1 MSWEVR
7 AGWAPPAPRWLH
19 ATRTTQLRGPVV
31 PSCSEPQRVRPR
43 VLLLHP
49 PCARH
54 GDADSGQGH
63 TSECDLK
70 ETYDPTSETESRV
83 IGKITEGA
91 EKEARG

>member
-1 MSWEVR
+1 MTADELGGEGRLGSSSTKV
-7 AGWAPPAPRWLH
+7 AAHHTAPW
-19 ATRTTQLRGPVV
+19 
-31 PSCSEPQRVRPR
+31 SCSSQLLRAPEGAPQGVTSA
-43 VLLLHP
+43 P